1 MSGDETTPSHRVLA
15 RASDANRRAGH
26 ENLGF
31 LSVAHGLMP
40 TAEPALHLAGTHRAW
55 DDLAGELPE
64 LYSRLA
70 VRRAIDALP
79 MLPADGAALADEHLL
94 RAGALLGILAHAY
107 WWADREPPSALP
119 EAVATPWRT
128 VSHRLGRPA
137 PHLSYVDLVVYNWR
151 LVDPTRARQVQN
163 MRLLLPTVGNEAEHV
178 FYLTQAEILA
188 RCAPVVDAVV
198 RAQGAVRA
206 DEADVL
212 IEALETIE
220 ACLDEV
226 IRHAL
231 PKINP
236 ARWSPTHVDPVLWA
250 KTVAPF
256 GVPFYPSAAGPS
268 GTSSPIFHVLDAF
281 FGRATYRTRLGQEM
295 THLNKWHPR
304 HWRDFVDAIRQ
315 TSVRSYAEGRGH
327 PPLRVAYDDTLARY
341 AGESGFLGRHR
352 TKVYGYL
359 ELAFKVGRTVTIGGF
374 SGPFRA
380 RTWMDVDTELAHAAN
395 ERRARPAADP
405 STDSA
410 AGARAASTLDVPQLP
425 RSAVAL
431 HNNERVGYWIAVD
444 GVVYDVTRLR
454 RIHPGGIDIL
464 DAHAGTDAT
473 AAFHRVGHHGSHRVH
488 PLAGRHRIG
497 TLDPEPHLTA
507 SDREVYRSWI
517 DATYLVVEME
527 NALRIDHA
535 LRSREHS
542 VTPLSL
548 RHRSEI
554 HERFLSNYLDAVTD
568 ETTDRLWRQTLAGCQ
583 STEDPEWMRKQM
595 GRIRHSHDYLAVVE
609 AADVLAADVR
619 ALGVATGPAG
629 KLIAQ
634 QLEARCRLL
643 ERVDAALLADVKQLL
658 RAGAQLVERD
668 GVCSNGLLA
677 TLRRLP
683 PVVARYCR
691 HTAAVLR
698 TAKTA
703 G

>member
-1 MSGDETTPSHRVLA
+1 MSGDETTPSQRVLA
-15 RASDANRRAGH
+15 RASDANRHAGH

-40 TAEPALHLAGTHRAW
+40 TAEPTLHLPGTHRAW

-64 LYSRLA
+64 LYGRLA

-79 MLPADGAALADEHLL
+79 TLPADRGALADEHLL

-151 LVDPTRARQVQN
+151 LVDPARPRQVQN

-188 RCAPVVDAVV
+188 RCAPVIDAVV
-198 RAQGAVRA
+198 RAHGAVRA
-206 DEADVL
+206 DAADVL

-295 THLNKWHPR
+295 THLNQWHPR

-315 TSVRSYAEGRGH
+315 TSVRSYVEARGH
-327 PPLRVAYDDTLARY
+327 PPLRVAYDDALARY

-352 TKVYGYL
+352 MKVYGYL

-374 SGPFRA
+374 SGPFRT
-380 RTWMDVDTELAHAAN
+380 RTWMDVDTELAHAAD

-410 AGARAASTLDVPQLP
+410 ADARPASTVDVPRLP

-431 HNNERVGYWIAVD
+431 HNNDRVGYWIAVD
-444 GVVYDVTRLR
+444 GMVYDVTRLR
-454 RIHPGGIDIL
+454 QVHPGGIDIL

-473 AAFHRVGHHGSHRVH
+473 AAFHRVGHHGSHRVKA
-488 PLAGRHRIG
+488 LAERYRIG
-497 TLDPEPHLTA
+497 MLDPEPAPDSRRPRGVPVLDRRDLPRGRNGERTA
-507 SDREVYRSWI
+507 HRPRAAIAGGQRHAAQPATPVGDPRTLPVQLPRRGDRRDHRRAVAADPRRGSADRRPGMDAQTDGPDPAQPRLPRRCRGGRRPGCRRQGARVRDRAGGQADSAADRSPLPF
-517 DATYLVVEME
+517 AR
-527 NALRIDHA
+527 ACR
-535 LRSREHS
+535 LRSAGRRETAPAS
-542 VTPLSL
+542 G
-548 RHRSEI
+548 RSA
-554 HERFLSNYLDAVTD
+554 SGA
-568 ETTDRLWRQTLAGCQ
+568 WRR
-583 STEDPEWMRKQM
+583 P
-595 GRIRHSHDYLAVVE
+595 
-609 AADVLAADVR
+609 
-619 ALGVATGPAG
+619 
-629 KLIAQ
+629 
-634 QLEARCRLL
+634 
-643 ERVDAALLADVKQLL
+643 
-658 RAGAQLVERD
+658 
-668 GVCSNGLLA
+668 
-677 TLRRLP
+677 
-683 PVVARYCR
+683 
-691 HTAAVLR
+691 
-698 TAKTA
+698 
-703 G
+703 